1 MLFCCYCC
9 TGVSKTIA
17 LVLPC
22 YYLGG
27 VDKAG
32 FHSEVG
38 EDGGVEEL
46 GVEAGGGTD
55 SVASREAGQL
65 AVRVA
70 EAGALPMG
78 RLEIILG
85 SVLLKAPQNP
95 PPPPKLYKKLGILRQ
110 QIFCTVLRTKALF
123 CRTTRS
129 CIIRP

>member
-1 MLFCCYCC
+1 M
-9 TGVSKTIA
+9 
-17 LVLPC
+17 LPC

-38 EDGGVEEL
+38 EDGWVEEL

-70 EAGALPMG
+70 EAGALAMV
-78 RLEIILG
+78 RLEIKLG
-85 SVLLKAPQNP
+85 SVLLKAQQNP
-95 PPPPKLYKKLGILRQ
+95 PPPPSKLYKKLGILEQ
-110 QIFCTVLRTKALF
+110 QIFCTVLRTEAL
-123 CRTTRS
+123 
-129 CIIRP
+129 

>member
-1 MLFCCYCC
+1 MLLWCYCC
-9 TGVSKTIA
+9 TGVSTTIA

-46 GVEAGGGTD
+46 GVQAGGGTD

-70 EAGALPMG
+70 EAGALG
-78 RLEIILG
+78 TVRVEI
-85 SVLLKAPQNP
+85 
-95 PPPPKLYKKLGILRQ
+95 KLRK
-110 QIFCTVLRTKALF
+110 RT
-123 CRTTRS
+123 RD
-129 CIIRP
+129 